1 MHLYS
6 FSDKPYRG
14 SFRISEPDEMDCWY
28 TIPTKD
34 AGKVRL
40 CSFWEEDS
48 SRTLYYWYDFGD
60 DWIHTVKLEAVSEE
74 MILKPRCLAGKSACP
89 PESCGGVYGYE
100 ELKYVFR
107 EMPKSSEAKEPRE
120 WLDLRKGEIWDAD
133 YFNIEATNNRLS
145 Q

>member
-1 MHLYS
+1 MIGLS
-6 FSDKPYRG
+6 EKIFLPDVCFAMPRFS
-14 SFRISEPDEMDCWY
+14 
-28 TIPTKD
+28 
-34 AGKVRL
+34 L
-40 CSFWEEDS
+40 CHRYLNAF
-48 SRTLYYWYDFGD
+48 LVCA
-60 DWIHTVKLEAVSEE
+60 HEAVSEE